1 MSKKSARTFNQVDDS
16 KSDDERYI
24 YPIYS
29 GADSDHTK
37 HLVDP
42 QLREGE
48 SCEWP
53 AKLCKQIVAQGPTD

>member
-16 KSDDERYI
+16 KSDDELYIYI

-42 QLREGE
+42 QLSEGGAV
-48 SCEWP
+48 SGQQNY
-53 AKLCKQIVAQGPTD
+53 ANRL